1 MQPED
6 SKTVRLGWIAID
18 VVVDAK
24 DDPISA
30 HVTLHGEKGSTLRAA
45 MVFAKV
51 AELAQ
56 LELRRLVLQQE
67 AVEEATSDTPQHAAT
82 CAEDGPADACG
93 CRGAT
98 SVSAPEV
105 PGLDPLTIMAMV
117 RERVL
122 AHGGSFLE
130 TVRDLVEAHKE
141 LRIAL
146 SPSGSGR
153 PQK

>member
-67 AVEEATSDTPQHAAT
+67 AEDEAPSVAPQHAAT
-82 CAEDGPADACG
+82 CAGDGPADACG
-93 CRGAT
+93 CRVAT
-98 SVSAPEV
+98 SVS
-105 PGLDPLTIMAMV
+105 D
-117 RERVL
+117 RE
-122 AHGGSFLE
+122 
-130 TVRDLVEAHKE
+130 D
-141 LRIAL
+141 
-146 SPSGSGR
+146 
-153 PQK
+153 QQ